1 MPDVYFKKVID
12 FQYKKQQ
19 LHFRVSQDL
28 FSSHQVD
35 MGSARL
41 LRSLAHTEGRAFHK
55 ILDLGCGYGSLGLT
69 LKKLDEAR
77 GVCMVDR
84 DALAI
89 EYSRQNAV
97 LNQLSDVDIHGSLGY
112 DDVRSRDF
120 DLIISNIPGK
130 AGEVVIR
137 SFLLDAQRY
146 LNPAG
151 FVALVAVT
159 PLEPLIAGILESP
172 HIHVTFKEA
181 RAGHVIFHYQ
191 FSPEFNTESRPG
203 EPASAHNLYDR
214 ERVVIST
221 GDIEFSMQ
229 TARGLP
235 EFDQLNYHTK
245 LLINGIQALQGKPV
259 KRVLVF
265 NPGQG
270 HVPVALWKLF
280 EPHTMG
286 LVDRDLLSLRY
297 AKRNLALNGCPDT
310 HITLSHQVGMQSQN
324 DAPFRNST
332 PLLNGAPADLIAG
345 ILRESEGP
353 EAVALTVKQAVEY
366 LTPKGTLLVSGGSTA
381 VTRLVDVLQA
391 EKKIRIQKRK
401 RNKGKSLLVLVR
413 R

>member
-1 MPDVYFKKVID
+1 
-12 FQYKKQQ
+12 
-19 LHFRVSQDL
+19 
-28 FSSHQVD
+28 
-35 MGSARL
+35 
-41 LRSLAHTEGRAFHK
+41 
-55 ILDLGCGYGSLGLT
+55 
-69 LKKLDEAR
+69 
-77 GVCMVDR
+77 MVDR
-84 DALAI
+84 DALAV
-89 EYSRQNAV
+89 EYSRQNAT

-112 DDVRSRDF
+112 DDVQSRDF

-130 AGEVVIR
+130 AGEAAIR

-146 LNPAG
+146 LSPTG
-151 FVALVAVT
+151 FVAIVAVM

-172 HIHVTFKEA
+172 YIHVVFREA
-181 RAGHVIFHYQ
+181 RAGHVVFHYQ
-191 FSPEFNTESRPG
+191 FSPEFSVESIS
-203 EPASAHNLYDR
+203 EHNLYDR
-214 ERVVIST
+214 EKIVIST
-221 GDIEFSMQ
+221 GNIEFSMQ

-235 EFDQLNYHTK
+235 EFDQLNYHTE
-245 LLINGIQALQGKPV
+245 LLIDGMQDLRGKSV
-259 KRVLVF
+259 KRALVF

-270 HVPVALWKLF
+270 HIPVALWKLF
-280 EPHTMG
+280 KPHQMG

>member
-112 DDVRSRDF
+112 DDVQSRDF

-130 AGEVVIR
+130 AGEAAIR

-146 LNPAG
+146 LSPTG
-151 FVALVAVT
+151 FVAIVAVM

-172 HIHVTFKEA
+172 YIHVVFREA
-181 RAGHVIFHYQ
+181 RAGHVVFHYQ
-191 FSPEFNTESRPG
+191 FSPEFSVESIS
-203 EPASAHNLYDR
+203 EHNLYDR
-214 ERVVIST
+214 EKIVIST
-221 GDIEFSMQ
+221 GNIEFSMQ

-235 EFDQLNYHTK
+235 EFDQLNYHTE
-245 LLINGIQALQGKPV
+245 LLIDGMQDLRGKSV
-259 KRVLVF
+259 KRALVF

-270 HVPVALWKLF
+270 HIPVALWKLF
-280 EPHTMG
+280 KPHQMG
-286 LVDRDLLSLRY
+286 LVDRDLLLSLI
-297 AKRNLALNGCPDT
+297 
-310 HITLSHQVGMQSQN
+310 HI
-324 DAPFRNST
+324 
-332 PLLNGAPADLIAG
+332 
-345 ILRESEGP
+345 
-353 EAVALTVKQAVEY
+353 
-366 LTPKGTLLVSGGSTA
+366 
-381 VTRLVDVLQA
+381 
-391 EKKIRIQKRK
+391 
-401 RNKGKSLLVLVR
+401 
-413 R
+413 